1 MNASAARHGG
11 SMRLFGIIMLALA
24 AFLAWY
30 SNWFHAEKDLS
41 RYPEIQLAYT
51 TCKYERIT
59 HYKGS
64 TRKRIVFITENGRYV
79 MEDGVWGR
87 HFDGPTLAAALSG
100 GGTVRAWVHPRYSQA
115 LRGIIGGK
123 VDIPPNWGLEY
134 DQRNAKVGIW
144 TDAVLALVGT
154 FLFFW
159 KR

>member
-1 MNASAARHGG
+1 
-11 SMRLFGIIMLALA
+11 MRLVGIIILALA
-24 AFLAWY
+24 GFLAWD

-41 RYPEIQLAYT
+41 QYPQIRLAYT

-100 GGTVRAWVHPRYSQA
+100 GGTVRAWVHPGYSHA
-115 LRGIIGGK
+115 LRGIVGGK

-134 DQRNAKVGIW
+134 DQRNAKLGIW
-144 TDAVLALVGT
+144 VDAVLALVGT

>member
-1 MNASAARHGG
+1 MNAGAARRGG
-11 SMRLFGIIMLALA
+11 SMRLFGIIILALA
-24 AFLAWY
+24 GFLAWD

-41 RYPEIQLAYT
+41 QYPQIQLAYT
-51 TCKYERIT
+51 TCKYERTT

-100 GGTVRAWVHPRYSQA
+100 GGTVRAWVHPGYSHA
-115 LRGIIGGK
+115 LRGIVGGK

-134 DQRNAKVGIW
+134 DQRNAKLGIW
-144 TDAVLALVGT
+144 VDAVLALVGT